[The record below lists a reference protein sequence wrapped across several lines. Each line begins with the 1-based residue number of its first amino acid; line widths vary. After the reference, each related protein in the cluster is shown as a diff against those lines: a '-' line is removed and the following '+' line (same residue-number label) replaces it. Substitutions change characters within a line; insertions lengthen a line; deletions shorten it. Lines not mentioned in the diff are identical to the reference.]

1 MVGIVTTRDG
11 EPLENG
17 QIAGRNVEGHN
28 NFQDFDKFLEAGGN
42 RGLQQQFGVRGY
54 PTCWFVKPEKMSDGK
69 MNLTQLGSKG
79 YEAGGP
85 ANWISGANT
94 MIHPN

>member
-1 MVGIVTTRDG
+1 
-11 EPLENG
+11 
-17 QIAGRNVEGHN
+17 
-28 NFQDFDKFLEAGGN
+28 
-42 RGLQQQFGVRGY
+42 
-54 PTCWFVKPEKMSDGK
+54 MSDGK